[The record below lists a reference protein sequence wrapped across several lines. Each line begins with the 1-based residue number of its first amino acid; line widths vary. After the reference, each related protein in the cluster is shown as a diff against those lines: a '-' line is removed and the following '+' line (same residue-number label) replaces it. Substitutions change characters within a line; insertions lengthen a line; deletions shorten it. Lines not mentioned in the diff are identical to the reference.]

1 VHPEPHLEVETIF
14 FDWGGTLAGV
24 TREADHWPLC
34 ALRAC
39 DLVVDEPGQDQ
50 QAAADLLTERFGAAL
65 SAVQADPEHREIDT
79 RTVLAEW
86 GALVGLGSPDAW
98 PIDRALD
105 AFWQS
110 WVGVLDPI
118 EGAAETLGELK
129 ERGYRLVLVSNVAAP
144 ARHARAE
151 LSRLGL
157 ARWLDGFVFSSVVGH
172 RKPHPAIYEA
182 GIASVYG
189 PGQRAA
195 PDRMLFVGDG
205 PMYDVAEPQRR
216 GMRTALV
223 RYTGLSWPV
232 EQLAAVRPDL
242 RIDHIAALLDVLGP
256 LPDRRS
262 SSDRG

>member
-1 VHPEPHLEVETIF
+1 MHPGPHLEVETIF

-24 TREADHWPLC
+24 TREAAHWPLC

-39 DLVVDEPGQDQ
+39 DLVIDKAGRDRSV
-50 QAAADLLTERFGAAL
+50 AADLLTERFGAAL
-65 SAVQADPEHREIDT
+65 SAAQSDPEHREIDT
-79 RTVLAEW
+79 GTVLAEW
-86 GALVGLGSPDAW
+86 GVQVGLGSPEAW

-129 ERGYRLVLVSNVAAP
+129 RRGYRLGLVSNVAAP
-144 ARHARAE
+144 ARHAYAE
-151 LSRLGL
+151 LFRLGL
-157 ARWLDGFVFSSVVGH
+157 ARWLDGCVLSSVVGH

-182 GIASVYG
+182 GIASVHG
-189 PGQRAA
+189 PGQGTA
-195 PDRMLFVGDG
+195 PGRMLFVGDG
-205 PMYDVAEPQRR
+205 PIYDVAEPQRR

-223 RYTGLSWPV
+223 RYTGLSWPT

-242 RIDHIAALLDVLGP
+242 RIDHVSGLLDVLPP
-256 LPDRRS
+256 LVRS
-262 SSDRG
+262 SG